1 MNTKDLIEI
10 RGNAIVELT
19 NAVKN
24 KVNTLMSKMNWTA
37 KQVAYYLALNES
49 DVENMLNNPQK
60 MSVTALLTILVATN
74 SMFEIIDLKNKIN
87 VKEKEE
93 ETRKS
98 DEEARKAV
106 EEFVD
111 KYDEMTRKELCD
123 YVKQQKLDDK
133 IDLAEADRSQ
143 IIDFLI
149 AYDKQIKKPQS
160 KTQSADSQF
169 NSMIDDFN
177 KFLANHPELRSQL
190 FS

>member
-98 DEEARKAV
+98 DEDARKAV

-111 KYDEMTRKELCD
+111 KYDEMTRKELCE

>member
-10 RGNAIVELT
+10 RGNAIVDLA

-24 KVNTLMSKMNWTA
+24 KVNALMTKMNWST

-49 DVENMLNNPQK
+49 DVENMVNNPQK

-74 SMFEIIDLKNKIN
+74 SMFNIIGLKNKVN

-98 DEEARKAV
+98 DEDARKAV

-111 KYDEMTRKELCD
+111 KYDEMTRKELCE
-123 YVKQQKLDDK
+123 YVKQQKLDEN
-133 IDLAEADRSQ
+133 IDLAEADRAQ

-149 AYDKQIKKPQS
+149 AYDKQIKKPQT
-160 KTQSADSQF
+160 KAQTADSRL
-169 NSMIDDFN
+169 NRLIDDYN
-177 KFLANHPELRSQL
+177 KFMANHPELRSQL